1 MQSYSE
7 KFQKEIV
14 KYLRISIIS
23 ILTLAL
29 VLVGWL
35 EITSFQDKHAMLK
48 SQSHHNVESWF
59 NERISILDSFMS
71 YFSYNTDI
79 MNDYDATQKYLE
91 TVAKEHKDLL
101 SAYIGSPSFK
111 TKMICSDNWIPED
124 NYVVAERDC
133 YQPDYRKI

>member
-48 SQSHHNVESWF
+48 SRSEEHTSELQSP
-59 NERISILDSFMS
+59 
-71 YFSYNTDI
+71 Y
-79 MNDYDATQKYLE
+79 
-91 TVAKEHKDLL
+91 
-101 SAYIGSPSFK
+101 
-111 TKMICSDNWIPED
+111 
-124 NYVVAERDC
+124 
-133 YQPDYRKI
+133 